1 MGGLETGRVAGRGR
15 GFGFRTG
22 VPLGGGLRLITGLR
36 RTGLLID
43 ARLRTARRTGLR
55 G

>member
-22 VPLGGGLRLITGLR
+22 VPLGGGLRLVTGPR
-36 RTGLLID
+36 RTGFLID